1 MTNAN
6 MMLAVP
12 GLERCFEPN
21 PLLLSPRRGVIET
34 QLEQLKDHLLE
45 PILKSVE
52 SAALVQELRWVANGA
67 AALAWFTVCPILV
80 LPMLLEEKV
89 RSALEWWERQE
100 NIRHRQAGEKPG
112 QRTLSYEESAR
123 MDWRHRGQAA

>member
-6 MMLAVP
+6 LMLAVS
-12 GLERCFEPN
+12 GLEHCFEPN
-21 PLLLSPRRGVIET
+21 PLLLSPRRGVVET

-52 SAALVQELRWVANGA
+52 NAALIQELRWVANEA
-67 AALAWFTVCPILV
+67 AALAWLTVCPILV
-80 LPMLLEEKV
+80 LPTLLEEKV
-89 RSALEWWERQE
+89 RSALERWERQE

-112 QRTLSYEESAR
+112 KPTLSIAASVQVG
-123 MDWRHRGQAA
+123 WRLRGQAA